1 MKTAAI
7 AELKNRLSHYLRIV
21 SGGET
26 VTILDRGRPVAQIT
40 PVRSTEDDGLRKL
53 AAQGLVRL
61 PLRRLPK
68 EFWRRP
74 LAKPSRS
81 VVEALREDREDRF

>member
-1 MKTAAI
+1 MKTAAV

-21 SGGET
+21 SKGET

-40 PVRSTEDDGLRKL
+40 PVQSADDSLHRL

-61 PLRRLPK
+61 PLKKLPRD
-68 EFWRRP
+68 FWRRP
-74 LAKPSRS
+74 LAKASRS
-81 VVEALREDREDRF
+81 VVDALVEDREDRF